1 MVVSTSNKNHIQNNW
16 GKLKCSPIGPYLQM
30 LGLAPGDA
38 NDTSNECKSSE
49 FSSQFNSSMTE
60 HLNVT
65 NKLTSGLSSVTG
77 QIQSIRKV
85 LASIQQSAFN
95 DLSMIAHKIFD
106 LYLKIGKIF
115 VVITKQITNILKI
128 FKASVNTGAAITNL
142 LLQLINLLR
151 YPINGVIGLI
161 KLFSRK

>member
-38 NDTSNECKSSE
+38 NDTSNACKSSE

-65 NKLTSGLSSVTG
+65 NKLTSSLSSVTG
-77 QIQSIRKV
+77 QIQGIRKV

-95 DLSMIAHKIFD
+95 DLSMIANKIFD

-161 KLFSRK
+161 NLFSRK